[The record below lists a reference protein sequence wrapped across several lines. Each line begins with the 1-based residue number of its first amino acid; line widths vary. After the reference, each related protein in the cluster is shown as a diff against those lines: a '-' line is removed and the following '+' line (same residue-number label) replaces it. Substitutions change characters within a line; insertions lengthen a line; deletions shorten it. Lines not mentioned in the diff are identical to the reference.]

1 MGKMGIQTIRRGQM
15 MGKTRWRQNKFD
27 LFTAGF
33 TYIIALCIFLTI
45 MMVVLKGLPSTKEAL
60 LTKEIQFSIKLSVYT
75 SVISTIFCILIAIP
89 VAYVLARVDIRAK
102 QLINMLLDLPL
113 ALPPV
118 VSGVCLLLVFG
129 TTGFGAW
136 LEDMGFGFVF
146 TIKGIIISQIFVNL
160 SFMIRVLK
168 STILAINPRL
178 DFIARTLGCTPMQTF
193 FKVTLPLS
201 KNGIIAGTV
210 ITWARALGEFGAA
223 LMLAGAT
230 RFRTETLPISLFLNM
245 STGDMDA
252 AMAAANILIIISVV
266 SLFVF
271 NKYGGD
277 FIGGSRV
284 N

>member
-1 MGKMGIQTIRRGQM
+1 MQ
-15 MGKTRWRQNKFD
+15 KTKSKTKWWRDKFN
-27 LFTAGF
+27 LFTVGF
-33 TYIIALCIFLTI
+33 TYIITFCIFMAI
-45 MMVVLKGLPSTKEAL
+45 MSVVLKGVPSIKEAL
-60 LTKEIQFSIKLSVYT
+60 LMKEIQFSIKLSLYT
-75 SVISTIFCILIAIP
+75 SIISTACCILISIP
-89 VAYVLARVDIRAK
+89 IAYVLARVEIQGK
-102 QLINMLLDLPL
+102 QLVNILLDLPL

-118 VSGVCLLLVFG
+118 VSGVCLLLIFG
-129 TTGFGAW
+129 TTSFGAW
-136 LEDMGFGFVF
+136 LEDIGFGFVF
-146 TIKGIIISQIFVNL
+146 TVKGIIISQIFVNL

-178 DFIARTLGCTPMQTF
+178 DFIARTLGCTPTQTF

-230 RFRTETLPISLFLNM
+230 RLRTETLPISLFLNM

-252 AMAAANILIIISVV
+252 AMAAANILIIISVI